1 LIQWAQDNINEMED
15 LFESSLNLDSDLIS
29 EYEIPKEELTN
40 LPKIA

>member
-1 LIQWAQDNINEMED
+1 MED